1 LTKNYLSPL
10 VYIIFV
16 GRKILLY
23 SDYCKHCD
31 KVKDLLRADLIS
43 GKILLLSVDRNKDAG
58 DVAQMFGGVP
68 SLIEEENGEVRELVI
83 LKNK

>member
-1 LTKNYLSPL
+1 
-10 VYIIFV
+10 
-16 GRKILLY
+16 
-23 SDYCKHCD
+23 
-31 KVKDLLRADLIS
+31 VKDLLRADLIS